1 MAARDDGRD
10 GRTAVRLVVVGD
22 ALLDADLVGRAG
34 RVAPDAPVPVLDRL
48 QETLRPG
55 GAGLAAAL
63 AAGDGHDVTL
73 VTALADGR
81 HDEGGRRL
89 RGLLAEARVR
99 VLALPLDGETPVK
112 RRVRSAGQSLLRLD
126 SGGGTAADPPAEALS
141 LLADELAAADA
152 VLVSDY
158 GRGITGLPGVRAA
171 LAQAAT
177 EVPVVWDPHPRGSEP
192 VPGVRLATPNR
203 AEAAD
208 LAARRRGPGTRT
220 GLGAVDDDARTL
232 VQAWRAHGVAVTLG
246 PGGAL
251 LTHGESSPS
260 IIPAPPTAVADPCG
274 AGDRMASAAAAALG
288 AGALPSE
295 AVRAGVVAASAFLGA
310 GGAAAYADGA
320 AVRSRGVAEASEA
333 SGLGRVERVRAAGGT
348 VVATGGCFDLL
359 HAGHVATLTAA
370 RALGD
375 CLVVCV
381 NSDES
386 VRRLKG
392 ESRPLVPAADR
403 VRVLEA
409 LEPVDAVV
417 VFEEDTPV
425 EALRTL
431 RPDVWAK
438 GGDYAGAELPEAVL
452 LAEWGGQSVVLPYL
466 DGRSTTQ
473 LVSTAA
479 ARAAGGR

>member
-1 MAARDDGRD
+1 
-10 GRTAVRLVVVGD
+10 
-22 ALLDADLVGRAG
+22 
-34 RVAPDAPVPVLDRL
+34 
-48 QETLRPG
+48 
-55 GAGLAAAL
+55 
-63 AAGDGHDVTL
+63 
-73 VTALADGR
+73 
-81 HDEGGRRL
+81 
-89 RGLLAEARVR
+89 
-99 VLALPLDGETPVK
+99 
-112 RRVRSAGQSLLRLD
+112 VRSAGQSLLRLD
-126 SGGGTAADPPAEALS
+126 SGGGTAAEPPAEALA

-158 GRGITGLPGVRAA
+158 GRGITGLAGVREA
-171 LAQAAT
+171 LARAAAR
-177 EVPVVWDPHPRGSEP
+177 VPLVWDPHPRGSEP

-203 AEAAD
+203 AEAAE
-208 LAARRRGPGTRT
+208 LAARHRGPGTRT

-232 VQAWRAHGVAVTLG
+232 VQVWQAHGVAVTLG

-295 AVRAGVVAASAFLGA
+295 AVLAGVQAASAFLGA
-310 GGAAAYADGA
+310 GGAASYAAGA
-320 AVRSRGVAEASEA
+320 AAHAVAGAEEPA
-333 SGLGRVERVRAAGGT
+333 SGLARVERVRATGGT

-392 ESRPLVPAADR
+392 ETRPLVPAADR

-438 GGDYAGAELPEAVL
+438 GGDYAGAELPEAAL

-466 DGRSTTQ
+466 DGRSTTR